1 MRNSNHKTVNSVKFK
16 HQINKWIDNRWK
28 NKIIKSNTVRR
39 VSAKINMSFVH
50 VQERLRFLLGLDKEY
65 RVFSLTWSA
74 SMQIY
79 WNKRKRLHKKRV
91 KLHRI
96 CLGHQHGRHIIFL
109 EHLFGLRDVMWKR
122 SIEFCIFII
131 RKNFSKIIFLQKELN
146 STGFVWD
153 TNMAAVSLFWDTN
166 MAAVTSCENTI

>member
-1 MRNSNHKTVNSVKFK
+1 
-16 HQINKWIDNRWK
+16 
-28 NKIIKSNTVRR
+28 
-39 VSAKINMSFVH
+39 MSFVH

-109 EHLFGLRDVMWKR
+109 EHLFGLRDVM
-122 SIEFCIFII
+122 
-131 RKNFSKIIFLQKELN
+131 
-146 STGFVWD
+146 
-153 TNMAAVSLFWDTN
+153 
-166 MAAVTSCENTI
+166 